1 MMEASRTSKPVFEWS
16 TTLYIRCFILKTSKL
31 RTPVGL
37 EDVGTYPNLFAAL
50 IESGWRE
57 KDLAKL
63 AGGNLLRVFQEVEK
77 VNH

>member
-1 MMEASRTSKPVFEWS
+1 MS
-16 TTLYIRCFILKTSKL
+16 
-31 RTPVGL
+31 
-37 EDVGTYPNLFAAL
+37 TYPHLFAAL

-77 VNH
+77 VRDEELWLRPSARLLPKCVLN